1 MWKVNPMDAVDD
13 TPLSLALTV
22 ARALAENPLTTEVTE
37 DTFQSMAVEWT
48 GIVWASKDPAPTNK
62 GCSFEEHLFAVLE
75 LISVGFTDPAVAG
88 EGMKAVHELEDE
100 ITPEVFN
107 RMADPASLLWASLL
121 REANYDPIAVRSYS
135 LGTTEMDWI
144 DAIRAELRSHE
155 FLN

>member
-1 MWKVNPMDAVDD
+1 MDAVDD
-13 TPLSLALTV
+13 TPLSLALSI

-37 DTFQSMAVEWT
+37 DTYQSMAVEWT
-48 GIVWASKDPAPTNK
+48 GIVWASKGPAPANK

-75 LISVGFTDPAVAG
+75 LISVGFTDPTVAG